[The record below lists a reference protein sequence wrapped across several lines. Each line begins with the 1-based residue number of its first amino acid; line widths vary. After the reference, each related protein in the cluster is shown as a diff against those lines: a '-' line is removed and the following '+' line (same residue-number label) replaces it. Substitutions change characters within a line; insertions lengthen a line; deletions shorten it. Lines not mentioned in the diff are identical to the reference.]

1 MQEKHSSSLFA
12 QPGVLKPELINMND
26 LTNERREEG
35 KSKRTARRV
44 DRVKNGEKGSRCS
57 RQRGERENNMKHS
70 CMQSGD
76 RQPTFHRRRS
86 AFALL
91 NRLSDSDEVCKNHCL
106 IRWLRRP
113 NAKSLS
119 ICYDHKKQTIPLHT
133 IPVKDRLRKPFGH
146 QELH

>member
-1 MQEKHSSSLFA
+1 MQKKHSSSLFALSLA

-35 KSKRTARRV
+35 GKSERTARRV

-57 RQRGERENNMKHS
+57 RQRWGERENNMKHS
-70 CMQSGD
+70 CMQKSGDD

-86 AFALL
+86 DFALL
-91 NRLSDSDEVCKNHCL
+91 NRLSDSDEVCNNHCL
-106 IRWLRRP
+106 IRWLR
-113 NAKSLS
+113 LS

-133 IPVKDRLRKPFGH
+133 ILVKDRLRKPFGH
-146 QELH
+146 